1 MAGAGLRRRS
11 RLVTFLGASL
21 VFARFVCKEVLL
33 EHQKSIVEQADSAQR
48 TFVILKRLD
57 LLTARVTAIEAATD
71 AARIHQ
77 RDLALMIRLSRAS
90 SDIKAYAESFEG
102 LISEVK
108 KAPIDRDR
116 AKRIVTQAQQMDS
129 DLDEL
134 NHAARRSDETANN
147 WRNRANALLNRQLRF
162 EHLVREFSTKL
173 LERLRDEKQQAERK
187 QRHITNWSYV
197 LYVAGFLFG
206 LFGQLLGV
214 ANTRSE

>member
-1 MAGAGLRRRS
+1 MRTGPLLRWLASLHKIKKTLAMAGAGLRRRS

-21 VFARFVCKEVLL
+21 VFATFVCKEVLL

-134 NHAARRSDETANN
+134 NHAARRST
-147 WRNRANALLNRQLRF
+147 RQLTTGAIG
-162 EHLVREFSTKL
+162 LMPYSTDSSDSSTWCASSRQSCL
-173 LERLRDEKQQAERK
+173 
-187 QRHITNWSYV
+187 N
-197 LYVAGFLFG
+197 GFG
-206 LFGQLLGV
+206 M
-214 ANTRSE
+214 RSSKPNGSRGI